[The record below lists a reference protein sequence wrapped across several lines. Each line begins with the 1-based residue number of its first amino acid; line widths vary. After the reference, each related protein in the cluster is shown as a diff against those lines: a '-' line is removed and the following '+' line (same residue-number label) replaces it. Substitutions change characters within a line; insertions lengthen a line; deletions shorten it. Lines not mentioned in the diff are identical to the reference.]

1 MKPKAPKKKD
11 PKPNAKAGEVKES
24 NFIDDQYKSLAS
36 VIADRIIKDLDIEGT
51 IIKRKPDYYH
61 NGLPVYCL

>member
-11 PKPNAKAGEVKES
+11 TKPKAKSGVVKQSHLLE
-24 NFIDDQYKSLAS
+24 DQYKSLAS
-36 VIADRIIKDLDIEGT
+36 VIADRIIKDLDIDGT

-61 NGLPVYCL
+61 NGLPVYHL